1 MNGLIHVYIDTEKK
15 KKKENDIICITVMHA
30 FGDNAYVITQ
40 LNAIF
45 KIEMI
50 TI

>member
-1 MNGLIHVYIDTEKK
+1 MDLFTYTQIPRRR